1 MDVLTHAIGL
11 RLLILF
17 AALFVTGSSNS
28 DCYAQQRTW
37 TDVSGTYKIDAELT
51 EVTETDNGL
60 QAMLLK
66 SDGKRMSILISKLS
80 EADAKLASEFF
91 DKASKKSASSG
102 PAETKQPSTK
112 QPSTKQPSTK
122 AQPGSRFSAGK
133 AQAED
138 SIVSRPLSFPV
149 AMSRKKMDNRNTT
162 DVKFDP
168 ETAIRLE
175 REIPRDD
182 KGRPLENPVYN
193 VEVTERQLDFLP
205 TQFRTI
211 ADKLRNEEVAVDVKR
226 RAIEELKTVWPQGR
240 QPGLLNVLIN
250 TLSHEDK
257 FMRIAALDL
266 LANHDSDQSLIYIFA
281 RIDDVSFDVRWR
293 TYEILI
299 QLRDPRIIPEL
310 CERLKGADR
319 TKVASVLQVFGSTAA
334 PLVNEWAKPEKGE
347 KVLLNVCQLLGNIGN
362 LQSLKVLQGLEGHE
376 SYLVRV
382 QAENSVKQIRK
393 RLEQRASKTPVR
405 R

>member
-112 QPSTKQPSTK
+112 
-122 AQPGSRFSAGK
+122 AQPGSRFSARK

-211 ADKLRNEEVAVDVKR
+211 ADKLRDKEVAVDVKR

>member
-112 QPSTKQPSTK
+112 QPSTK
-122 AQPGSRFSAGK
+122 AQPESRFSAGK

-211 ADKLRNEEVAVDVKR
+211 ADKLRDKEVAVDVKR

-250 TLSHEDK
+250 TLSHDDK

-299 QLRDPRIIPEL
+299 QLRDPRVIPEL